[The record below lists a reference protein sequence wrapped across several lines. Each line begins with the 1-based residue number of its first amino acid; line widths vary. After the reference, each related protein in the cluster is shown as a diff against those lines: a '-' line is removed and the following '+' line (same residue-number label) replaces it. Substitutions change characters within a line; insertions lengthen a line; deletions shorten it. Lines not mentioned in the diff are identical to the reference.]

1 MIVDAILLL
10 VQGILNVLLLPLNG
24 LNIAVDFLASIP
36 VVREFLQIVA
46 YLLPMDNLKPL
57 FTIVIG
63 IFIFRATIAIIK
75 TIWKFIPV
83 IGN

>member
-1 MIVDAILLL
+1 MIVNGILLL
-10 VQGILNVLLLPLNG
+10 VQGLLEVLLLPLTG
-24 LNIAVDFLASIP
+24 LNIAVDFLSSIP
-36 VVREFLQIVA
+36 VVTEFLQIVA